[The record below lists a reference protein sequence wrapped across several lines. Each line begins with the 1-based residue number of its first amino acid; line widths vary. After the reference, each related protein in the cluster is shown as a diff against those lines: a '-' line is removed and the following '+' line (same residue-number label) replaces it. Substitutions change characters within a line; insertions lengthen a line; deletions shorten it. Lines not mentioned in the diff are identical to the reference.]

1 MQRRRV
7 YSTACMMSHSPGYRT
22 EEPEFYRCKVC
33 GTVQVRICPAGVL
46 RQSREEPEDS
56 RENKDVFLENPG
68 TCCGKKLEKLVPC
81 GDEEICKE
89 HAVKYCI
96 FGGFEHNTIRVEVD
110 EGHHPMSG
118 EHRIEWLYLRVFQ
131 GGQMK
136 YLGAKGEAAV
146 LFSMA
151 NEDAYAFC
159 GREVCRMGWEHCLFQ
174 CKRGHVAYVYCS
186 AHGLFR
192 YEF

>member
-7 YSTACMMSHSPGYRT
+7 FSTECMISHSPGYQT

-33 GTVQVRICPAGVL
+33 GTVNVRVRPAGTQ
-46 RQSREEPEDS
+46 QSAHG
-56 RENKDVFLENPG
+56 DVG

-81 GDEEICKE
+81 ENEAVYGE
-89 HAVKYCI
+89 HQIKYYI
-96 FGGFEHNTIRVEVD
+96 FGGFEHNTVRVDVS
-110 EGHHPMSG
+110 EGHHPMRE
-118 EHRIEWLYLRVFQ
+118 EHHIEWIFLRTFQ

-136 YLGAKGEAAV
+136 YLRVKGEAAT

-159 GREVCRMGWEHCLFQ
+159 GREICRMGWEHCLFQ
-174 CKRGHVAYVYCS
+174 CKRGHVAYAYCS
-186 AHGLFR
+186 EHGLFR
-192 YEF
+192 YQF

>member
-22 EEPEFYRCKVC
+22 EEPEFYRCKIC
-33 GTVQVRICPAGVL
+33 KTVQVRLRPAGVSG
-46 RQSREEPEDS
+46 QAG
-56 RENKDVFLENPG
+56 ENPG
-68 TCCGKKLEKLVPC
+68 TCCKEPLEKLVPC
-81 GDEEICKE
+81 TEQALCEA
-89 HAVKYCI
+89 HPVRYCI
-96 FGGFEHNTIRVEVD
+96 FGGFEHNTIRVEVA
-110 EGHHPMSG
+110 EGYHPMG
-118 EHRIEWLYLRVFQ
+118 ADHRIEWIYLRTFQ

-136 YLGAKGEAAV
+136 YLGTKGEAAA

-174 CKRGHVAYVYCS
+174 CKRGHVAYAYCS
-186 AHGLFR
+186 EHGLFR